1 MPILRTPHRAAAALA
16 KESAMSFQIAVRR
29 LALAGFAGAFAAAL
43 SLAPA
48 EAAEKTTQSEAKWI
62 AYDAATK
69 TVKVKIDKPGT
80 GPNKDKLK
88 RNEEV
93 TFRVVPEGSVLTR
106 TSVAINGVKGELT
119 DIPADKRVNVYWL
132 PDPEN
137 ASGFFARKIDVVLSD
152 EELDKRAAETSK
164 TN

>member
-1 MPILRTPHRAAAALA
+1 
-16 KESAMSFQIAVRR
+16 MSFRIAARR
-29 LALAGFAGAFAAAL
+29 LAYAGLAGAFAATL

-48 EAAEKTTQSEAKWI
+48 SAAEKTTQTEAKWI

-119 DIPADKRVNVYWL
+119 DIPADKKVNVYWL

-137 ASGFFARKIDVVLSD
+137 KDGFFARKIDVVLSD
-152 EELDKRAAETSK
+152 EELDKRAAETSG

>member
-1 MPILRTPHRAAAALA
+1 
-16 KESAMSFQIAVRR
+16 MSFRIAARR
-29 LALAGFAGAFAAAL
+29 LAHAGLAGAFAATL

-48 EAAEKTTQSEAKWI
+48 SAAEKTTQTEAKWI

-93 TFRVVPEGSVLTR
+93 SFRVVPEGSVLTR

-119 DIPADKRVNVYWL
+119 DIPADKKVNVYWL

-137 ASGFFARKIDVVLSD
+137 KDGFFARKIDVVLSD
-152 EELDKRAAETSK
+152 EELDKRAAETSGA
-164 TN
+164 N

>member
-1 MPILRTPHRAAAALA
+1 MFLKTPMLRVAATGAA
-16 KESAMSFQIAVRR
+16 FT
-29 LALAGFAGAFAAAL
+29 FAAVL
-43 SLAPA
+43 LGAPA
-48 EAAEKTTQSEAKWI
+48 GAAEKTTQTEARWI

-69 TVKVKIDKPGT
+69 SVKVKVDKPGK

-93 TFRVVPEGSVLTR
+93 SFRVVPEGSVLVR

-119 DIPADKRVNVYWL
+119 DIPADKKVNVYWL

-137 ASGFFARKIDVVLSD
+137 KDGYFARKIDVVLSE
-152 EELDKRAAETSK
+152 EELDKRYPDADK
-164 TN
+164 N